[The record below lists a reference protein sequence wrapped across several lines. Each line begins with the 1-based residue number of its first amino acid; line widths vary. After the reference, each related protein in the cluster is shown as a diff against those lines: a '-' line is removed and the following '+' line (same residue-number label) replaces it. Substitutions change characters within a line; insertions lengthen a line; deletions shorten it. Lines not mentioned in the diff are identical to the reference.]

1 MPRSATRRVLTVL
14 EDPLFTQVSRIA
26 ERDGV
31 SMSQKV
37 RDLVRDALDRDED
50 ADLLSM
56 VESRR
61 KKGGRWIAHESF
73 WSRAGVK

>member
-1 MPRSATRRVLTVL
+1 
-14 EDPLFTQVSRIA
+14 
-26 ERDGV
+26 
-31 SMSQKV
+31 MSQKV

-50 ADLLSM
+50 ADLLAM

-61 KKGGRWIAHESF
+61 KKGGRWISHDSF